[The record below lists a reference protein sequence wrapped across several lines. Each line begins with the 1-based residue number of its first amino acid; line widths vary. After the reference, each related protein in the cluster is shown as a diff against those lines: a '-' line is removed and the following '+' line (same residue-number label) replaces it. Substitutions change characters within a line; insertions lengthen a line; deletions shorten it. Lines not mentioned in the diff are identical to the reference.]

1 MSNSPTADDFL
12 AMLRDLLLDLASAS
26 GLEAGLARILE
37 AALTCPNIDCGGVY
51 LLDGAD
57 ALNLVSARGVDAA
70 FAERV
75 RSYSADSPQAAI
87 VREGKIRCWNR
98 AEIEGL
104 GVPATADGPIRAL
117 AALPIL
123 LDGRPIGSFNLASR
137 GADAIPAETL
147 ARCETLSAL
156 TTTTVV
162 RAHARRELEQREA
175 LFRSMYEKAPLP
187 YQSLDAAGNLLE
199 VNEAWEKLFGY
210 TRQEVLGR
218 SIAEFLDESSHPTL
232 AEEFPA
238 FQQRGYVNGPEFVIH
253 PRQGGPRQVMVNGR
267 ASYDEHGAFVRTH
280 CLLSDITEQRRVDT
294 QTRALLTEQRLILDN
309 VVVGIT
315 IFRDRRFVSCNA
327 QLEHQLGYGPG
338 ELAGRSAEIIHR
350 DREHFEARGRRIY
363 AALSGGANFAEEEQ
377 FRRKDGSLV
386 WLHCS
391 GRASDPERPA
401 EEPSVWI
408 FVDVGERKRAEE
420 EVRKLNASLEQR
432 VALRTAE
439 LTQANRELESFSYSV
454 SHDLRAPLRAI
465 NGFARLLYENEYE
478 RLGEE
483 ARHML
488 ERILHGSNRMGELID
503 DLLDYSRAARVSLAP
518 RAVDLDHLARD
529 VAAELGEAYPA
540 ARLEVAP
547 LPVIKGDS
555 ILLRQV
561 LENLVG
567 NALKY
572 SSKRERPLV
581 EIGCRT
587 EENMVEVFIRDNGA
601 GFDMRYAGKLF
612 GMFQRLHTE
621 KEFPGTGV
629 GLAICKRIVER
640 HGGSLRAESAPEA
653 GATFTLTL
661 PVNPVQA

>member
-1 MSNSPTADDFL
+1 MSTPSSADDFL
-12 AMLRDLLLDLASAS
+12 AMLRDLLLDLARAS
-26 GLEAGLARILE
+26 GIEAGLARILE
-37 AALTCPNIDCGGVY
+37 AALSCPNIDCGGVY
-51 LLDGAD
+51 LLDGAG

-70 FAERV
+70 FADQV
-75 RSYSADSPQAAI
+75 QSYPADSPQAAI
-87 VREGKIRCWNR
+87 VREGRIRNWGR
-98 AEIEGL
+98 AEIEVLGL
-104 GVPATADGPIRAL
+104 PATADGPIRAF

-137 GADAIPAETL
+137 STDAIPAETL
-147 ARCETLSAL
+147 SRCETLSAL
-156 TTTTVV
+156 TTTAVV

-187 YQSLDAAGNLLE
+187 YQSLDAAANLLE
-199 VNEAWEKLFGY
+199 GNEAWEKLCGY
-210 TRQEVLGR
+210 PRQEVLGR
-218 SIAEFLDESSHPTL
+218 SIAEFLDESSIPTL

-238 FQQRGYVNGPEFVIH
+238 FRKRGYVRGPEFVIH
-253 PRQGGPRQVMVNGR
+253 PREGGPRQISVNGR
-267 ASYDEHGAFVRTH
+267 ASYDEHGEFVRTH
-280 CLLSDITEQRRVDT
+280 CLLTDVTEQRRADAE
-294 QTRALLTEQRLILDN
+294 TRALLAEQQLILDN
-309 VVVGIT
+309 AVIGLVVC
-315 IFRDRRFVSCNA
+315 RDRQIISCNR
-327 QLEHQLGYGPG
+327 QFETMLGFAAG
-338 ELAGRSAEIIHR
+338 ELAGRSAVVIYR
-350 DREHFEARGRRIY
+350 DEAEYLERGKEIY
-363 AALSGGANFAEEEQ
+363 AALSNGKNFEEERR
-377 FRRKDGSLV
+377 FRRKDGQPI
-386 WLHCS
+386 WLHAV
-391 GRASDPERPA
+391 GRAVDPQRPLEA
-401 EEPSVWI
+401 PSIWI
-408 FVDVGERKRAEE
+408 FIDITQRKQSEE
-420 EVRKLNASLEQR
+420 EIRKLNASLEQR
-432 VALRTAE
+432 VAQRTAE

-488 ERILHGSNRMGELID
+488 ERIQHGSNRMGELID

-540 ARLEVAP
+540 ARFEVAP

-572 SSKRERPLV
+572 SSRRERPLI
-581 EIGCRT
+581 EIGCRAG
-587 EENMVEVFIRDNGA
+587 NGAVEVFVKDNGA

-612 GMFQRLHTE
+612 GMFQRLHTDRD
-621 KEFPGTGV
+621 FPGTGV

-640 HGGSLRAESAPEA
+640 HGGSIRAESAPEA
-653 GATFTLTL
+653 GATFYFSL
-661 PVNPVQA
+661 PLAD

>member
-1 MSNSPTADDFL
+1 MSTPPSADDFL
-12 AMLRDLLLDLASAS
+12 AMLRDLLLDLARAS
-26 GLEAGLARILE
+26 GLEAGLARILD
-37 AALTCPNIDCGGVY
+37 AALTCPAIDCGGVY
-51 LLDGAD
+51 LLDGTG
-57 ALNLVSARGVDAA
+57 ALKLVSARGVDAA
-70 FAERV
+70 FADQV
-75 RSYSADSPQAAI
+75 QSYPADSPQAAI
-87 VREGKIRCWNR
+87 VREGRIRNWGR
-98 AEIEGL
+98 AEIEVLGL
-104 GVPATADGPIRAL
+104 PATADGPIRAF

-137 GADAIPAETL
+137 GAEAIPAESL
-147 ARCETLSAL
+147 SRCETLSAL
-156 TTTTVV
+156 TATAVV

-175 LFRSMYEKAPLP
+175 LFRSLYEKAPLP

-210 TRQEVLGR
+210 ARQEVLGR
-218 SIAEFLDESSHPTL
+218 GIAEFLDESSIPTL

-238 FQQRGYVNGPEFVIH
+238 FRKRGYVRGPEFVIH
-253 PRQGGPRQVMVNGR
+253 PREGGPRQIAVNGR
-267 ASYDEHGAFVRTH
+267 ASYDEHGEFVRTH
-280 CLLSDITEQRRVDT
+280 CLLTDVTEQRRADAE
-294 QTRALLTEQRLILDN
+294 TRALLTEQQLILDN
-309 VVVGIT
+309 VVVGIA
-315 IFRDRRFVSCNA
+315 IFRERRFVSCNA

-350 DREHFEARGRRIY
+350 DSEHFEARGRRIY

-391 GRASDPERPA
+391 GRASDPDRPA
-401 EEPSVWI
+401 RDASVWI

-432 VALRTAE
+432 VAQRTAE

-488 ERILHGSNRMGELID
+488 ERIQHGSNRMGELID

-540 ARLEVAP
+540 ARFEVAP

-572 SSKRERPLV
+572 SSRRERPLI
-581 EIGCRT
+581 EIGCRAG
-587 EENMVEVFIRDNGA
+587 NGAVEVFVKDNGA

-612 GMFQRLHTE
+612 GMFQRLHTDRD
-621 KEFPGTGV
+621 FPGTGV
-629 GLAICKRIVER
+629 GLAICKRIVEL
-640 HGGSLRAESAPEA
+640 HGGSIRAESAPDA
-653 GATFTLTL
+653 GATFYFSL
-661 PVNPVQA
+661 PLAD

>member
-1 MSNSPTADDFL
+1 MSTPPSADDFL
-12 AMLRDLLLDLASAS
+12 AMLRDLLLDLARAS
-26 GLEAGLARILE
+26 GLEAGLARILD
-37 AALTCPNIDCGGVY
+37 AALTCPAIDCGGVY
-51 LLDGAD
+51 LLDGTG
-57 ALNLVSARGVDAA
+57 ALKLVSARGVDAA
-70 FAERV
+70 FADQV
-75 RSYSADSPQAAI
+75 QSYPADSLQAAI
-87 VREGKIRCWNR
+87 VREGRNRSWGR
-98 AEIEGL
+98 AEIEVLGL
-104 GVPATADGPIRAL
+104 PATADGPIRAF

-137 GADAIPAETL
+137 GAEAIPAESL
-147 ARCETLSAL
+147 SRCETLSAL
-156 TTTTVV
+156 TATAVV

-175 LFRSMYEKAPLP
+175 LFRSLYEKAPLP

-210 TRQEVLGR
+210 ARQEVLGR
-218 SIAEFLDESSHPTL
+218 GIAEFLDESSIPTL

-238 FQQRGYVNGPEFVIH
+238 FRKRGYVRGPEFVIH
-253 PRQGGPRQVMVNGR
+253 PREGGPRQIAVNGR
-267 ASYDEHGAFVRTH
+267 ASYDEHGEFVRTH
-280 CLLSDITEQRRVDT
+280 CLLTDVTEQRRADAE
-294 QTRALLTEQRLILDN
+294 TRALLTEQQLILDN
-309 VVVGIT
+309 VVVGIA
-315 IFRDRRFVSCNA
+315 IFRERRFVSCNA

-350 DREHFEARGRRIY
+350 DSEHFEARGRRIY

-391 GRASDPERPA
+391 GRASDPDRPA
-401 EEPSVWI
+401 RDASVWI

-432 VALRTAE
+432 VAQRTAE

-488 ERILHGSNRMGELID
+488 ERIQHGSNRMGELID

-540 ARLEVAP
+540 ARFEVAP

-572 SSKRERPLV
+572 SSRRERPLI
-581 EIGCRT
+581 EIGCRAG
-587 EENMVEVFIRDNGA
+587 NGAVEVFVKDNGA

-612 GMFQRLHTE
+612 GMFQRLHTDRD
-621 KEFPGTGV
+621 FPGTGV

-640 HGGSLRAESAPEA
+640 HGGSIRAESAPEA
-653 GATFTLTL
+653 GATFYFSL
-661 PVNPVQA
+661 PLAD